1 MAGCRWWEREQGRWA
16 VQGDGLYI
24 PEEPPVEE
32 GGRGGI
38 LMRTTG
44 AALESELQRREE
56 SRGTGA
62 GGIRYHLFTGIYE
75 LRARGVLAGARAMA
89 NRVYAGQSWW
99 VEGNRTNIECLYRK
113 QARACPT
120 RFIIAVAG
128 GGITSHT
135 QADGDESQPEETA
148 EIEEERDATEE
159 RRAREGRKGRATAKD
174 PGAPERLKRRRTGD
188 G

>member
-1 MAGCRWWEREQGRWA
+1 MLREVRRDWRDRRGGITGDIVELAAHTENRAREWYQRLGMVRCRWWEREQGRWA

-62 GGIRYHLFTGIYE
+62 GGIRYHLFTGIDE
-75 LRARGVLAGARAMA
+75 LRERGVHVVAGARAMA
-89 NRVYAGQSWW
+89 NRVYAGQSW
-99 VEGNRTNIECLYRK
+99 
-113 QARACPT
+113 
-120 RFIIAVAG
+120 
-128 GGITSHT
+128 
-135 QADGDESQPEETA
+135 
-148 EIEEERDATEE
+148 
-159 RRAREGRKGRATAKD
+159 
-174 PGAPERLKRRRTGD
+174 
-188 G
+188 